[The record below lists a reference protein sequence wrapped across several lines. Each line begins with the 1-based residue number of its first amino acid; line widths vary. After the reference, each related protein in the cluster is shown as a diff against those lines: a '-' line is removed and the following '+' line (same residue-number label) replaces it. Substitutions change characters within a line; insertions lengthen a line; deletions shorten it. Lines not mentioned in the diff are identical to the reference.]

1 MQVGGELDMNAYIV
15 KRLAVLIP
23 VLLGMTLIVFSI
35 IHAIPGDPAETI
47 LGDKA
52 TEQSKQALREQLG
65 LDKPWLQQ
73 YGTYLSELAHGD
85 LGDSIRTRQ
94 PIAREMVPYLA
105 ATLEL
110 TVASM
115 FFAVVVGMNAGIVS
129 AWKRNSWFDYVSM
142 VIALVG
148 VSMPIFWLGLMEQW
162 IFANKL
168 HWLPSIGRMNSRD
181 PVEAVTHLAIIDA
194 IIGGRMEQVWTVIK
208 HLILPSIALGTIPM
222 AVIARITRSSML
234 EVMDADYIRTA
245 RAKGLSSFQV
255 VYKHALK
262 NAAIPVLTVVGLQTG
277 SLLGGAV
284 LTETIFAWP
293 GIGRYIFEAISSR
306 DYPVIQSGILII
318 AFLFVIINLIV
329 DLLYA
334 VLDRRIHYQ

>member
-1 MQVGGELDMNAYIV
+1 MNSYIV
-15 KRLAVLIP
+15 KRLAILIP

-65 LDKPWLQQ
+65 LNKPWLQQ
-73 YGTYLSELAHGD
+73 YGAYLGELAQGD
-85 LGDSIRTRQ
+85 LGDSIRTKQ

-181 PVEAVTHLAIIDA
+181 PVEAVTHLAVIDA
-194 IIGGRMEQVWTVIK
+194 FIGGRMDQVWTVIK

-245 RAKGLSSFQV
+245 RAKGLASFQV

-262 NAAIPVLTVVGLQTG
+262 NASIPVLTVIGLQTG

-334 VLDRRIHYQ
+334 VLDRRIRYQ

>member
-1 MQVGGELDMNAYIV
+1 MNSYIV
-15 KRLAVLIP
+15 KRLAILIP

-65 LDKPWLQQ
+65 LNKPWLQQ
-73 YGTYLSELAHGD
+73 YGTYLGELAQGD
-85 LGDSIRTRQ
+85 LGDSIRTKQ

-181 PVEAVTHLAIIDA
+181 PVEAVTHLAVIDA
-194 IIGGRMEQVWTVIK
+194 FIGGRMDQVWTVIK

-245 RAKGLSSFQV
+245 RAKGLASFQV

-262 NAAIPVLTVVGLQTG
+262 NAAIPVLTVIGLQTG

-334 VLDRRIHYQ
+334 VLDRRIRYQ

>member
-1 MQVGGELDMNAYIV
+1 MNLYIV
-15 KRLAVLIP
+15 KRLAILIP

-65 LDKPWLQQ
+65 LNKPWLQQ
-73 YGTYLSELAHGD
+73 YGTYLGELAQGD

-181 PVEAVTHLAIIDA
+181 PVEAVTHLAVIDA
-194 IIGGRMEQVWTVIK
+194 FIGGRMDQVWTVIK

-245 RAKGLSSFQV
+245 RAKGLASFQV

-262 NAAIPVLTVVGLQTG
+262 NAAIPVLTVIGLQTG

-334 VLDRRIHYQ
+334 VLDRRIRYQ

>member
-1 MQVGGELDMNAYIV
+1 MNSYIV
-15 KRLAVLIP
+15 KRLAILIP

-73 YGTYLSELAHGD
+73 YGTYLGELAQGD

-94 PIAREMVPYLA
+94 PIAREMLPYLA

-181 PVEAVTHLAIIDA
+181 PVEAVTHLAVIDA
-194 IIGGRMEQVWTVIK
+194 FIGGRMDQVWTVIK

-245 RAKGLSSFQV
+245 RAKGLASFQV

-262 NAAIPVLTVVGLQTG
+262 NAAIPVLTVIGLQTG

-334 VLDRRIHYQ
+334 VLDRRIRYQ

>member
-1 MQVGGELDMNAYIV
+1 MNSYIV
-15 KRLAVLIP
+15 KRLAILIP

-65 LDKPWLQQ
+65 LDKPWFQQ

-94 PIAREMVPYLA
+94 PIAREMLPYLA

-115 FFAVVVGMNAGIVS
+115 FFAIVVGMNAGIVS

-181 PVEAVTHLAIIDA
+181 PVEAVTHLAVIDA
-194 IIGGRMEQVWTVIK
+194 FIGGRMDQVWTVIK

-245 RAKGLSSFQV
+245 RAKGLASFQV

-262 NAAIPVLTVVGLQTG
+262 NAAIPVLTVIGLQTG

-334 VLDRRIHYQ
+334 VLDRRIRYQ

>member
-1 MQVGGELDMNAYIV
+1 MNSYIV
-15 KRLAVLIP
+15 KRLAILIP

-65 LDKPWLQQ
+65 LNKPWLQQ
-73 YGTYLSELAHGD
+73 YGAYLGELAQGD

-94 PIAREMVPYLA
+94 PIAREMLPYLA

-110 TVASM
+110 TIASM

-181 PVEAVTHLAIIDA
+181 PVEAVTHLAVIDA
-194 IIGGRMEQVWTVIK
+194 LIGGRMDQVWTVIK

-245 RAKGLSSFQV
+245 RAKGLASFQV

-262 NAAIPVLTVVGLQTG
+262 NAAIPVLTVIGLQTG

-334 VLDRRIHYQ
+334 VLDRRIRYQ

>member
-1 MQVGGELDMNAYIV
+1 MNSYIV
-15 KRLAVLIP
+15 KRLAILIP

-73 YGTYLSELAHGD
+73 YGTYLSELARGD

-181 PVEAVTHLAIIDA
+181 PVEAVTHLAVIDA
-194 IIGGRMEQVWTVIK
+194 VIGGRMDQVWTVIK

-245 RAKGLSSFQV
+245 RAKGLASFQV

-262 NAAIPVLTVVGLQTG
+262 NAAIPVLTVIGLQTG

-334 VLDRRIHYQ
+334 VLDRRIRYQ

>member
-1 MQVGGELDMNAYIV
+1 MSSYIV
-15 KRLAVLIP
+15 KRLAILIP

-73 YGTYLSELAHGD
+73 YGTYLSELARGD

-181 PVEAVTHLAIIDA
+181 PVEAVTHLAVIDA
-194 IIGGRMEQVWTVIK
+194 FIGGRMDQVWTVIK

-245 RAKGLSSFQV
+245 RAKGLASFQV

-262 NAAIPVLTVVGLQTG
+262 NAAIPVLTVIGLQTG

-334 VLDRRIHYQ
+334 VLDRRIRYQ

>member
-1 MQVGGELDMNAYIV
+1 MNSYIV
-15 KRLAVLIP
+15 KRLAILIP

-73 YGTYLSELAHGD
+73 YGTYLSELARGD

-115 FFAVVVGMNAGIVS
+115 LFAVVVGMNAGIVS

-181 PVEAVTHLAIIDA
+181 PVEAVTHLAVIDA
-194 IIGGRMEQVWTVIK
+194 VIGGRMDQVWTVIK

-245 RAKGLSSFQV
+245 RAKGLASFQV

-262 NAAIPVLTVVGLQTG
+262 NAAIPVLTVIGLQTG

-334 VLDRRIHYQ
+334 VLDRRIRYQ

>member
-1 MQVGGELDMNAYIV
+1 MNSYIV
-15 KRLAVLIP
+15 KRLAILIP

-65 LDKPWLQQ
+65 LDKPWFQQ

-94 PIAREMVPYLA
+94 PIAREMLPYLA

-110 TVASM
+110 TIASM

-181 PVEAVTHLAIIDA
+181 PVEAVTHLAVIDA
-194 IIGGRMEQVWTVIK
+194 LIGGRMDQVWTVIK

-245 RAKGLSSFQV
+245 RAKGLASFQV

-262 NAAIPVLTVVGLQTG
+262 NAAIPVLTVIGLQTG

-334 VLDRRIHYQ
+334 VLDRRIRYQ

>member
-1 MQVGGELDMNAYIV
+1 MNSYIV
-15 KRLAVLIP
+15 KRLAILIP

-47 LGDKA
+47 LGDKT

-65 LDKPWLQQ
+65 LNKPWLQQ
-73 YGTYLSELAHGD
+73 YGAYLGELALGD
-85 LGDSIRTRQ
+85 LGDSIRTKQ

-115 FFAVVVGMNAGIVS
+115 FFAVIVGMNAGIVS

-181 PVEAVTHLAIIDA
+181 PVEAVTHLAVIDA
-194 IIGGRMEQVWTVIK
+194 LIGGRMDQVWTVIK

-245 RAKGLSSFQV
+245 RAKGLASFQV

-262 NAAIPVLTVVGLQTG
+262 NAAIPVLTVIGLQTG

-334 VLDRRIHYQ
+334 VLDRRIRYQ

>member
-1 MQVGGELDMNAYIV
+1 MNSYII
-15 KRLAVLIP
+15 KRLAILIP

-65 LDKPWLQQ
+65 LNKPWLQQ
-73 YGTYLSELAHGD
+73 YGTYLGELAQGD
-85 LGDSIRTRQ
+85 LGDSIRTKQ

-181 PVEAVTHLAIIDA
+181 PVEAVTHLAVIDA
-194 IIGGRMEQVWTVIK
+194 FIGGRMDQVWTVIK

-245 RAKGLSSFQV
+245 RAKGLASFQV

-262 NAAIPVLTVVGLQTG
+262 NAAIPVLTVIGLQTG

-334 VLDRRIHYQ
+334 VLDRRIRYQ

>member
-1 MQVGGELDMNAYIV
+1 MNAYIV
-15 KRLAVLIP
+15 KRMAVLIP

-65 LDKPWLQQ
+65 LNKPWLQQ

-142 VIALVG
+142 VVALVG

-194 IIGGRMEQVWTVIK
+194 IIGGRMDQVWTVIK

-245 RAKGLSSFQV
+245 RAKGLASFQV

-262 NAAIPVLTVVGLQTG
+262 NAAIPVLTVIGLQTG

>member
-1 MQVGGELDMNAYIV
+1 MNSYIV
-15 KRLAVLIP
+15 KRLAILIP

-73 YGTYLSELAHGD
+73 YGAYLGELAQGD

-181 PVEAVTHLAIIDA
+181 PVEAVTHLAVIDA
-194 IIGGRMEQVWTVIK
+194 FIGGRMDQVWTVIK

-245 RAKGLSSFQV
+245 RAKGLASFQV

-262 NAAIPVLTVVGLQTG
+262 NAAIPVLTVIGLQTG

>member
-1 MQVGGELDMNAYIV
+1 MNSYIV
-15 KRLAVLIP
+15 KRLAILIP

-73 YGTYLSELAHGD
+73 YGTYLGELAQGD
-85 LGDSIRTRQ
+85 LGDSIRTRRS
-94 PIAREMVPYLA
+94 IAREMLPYLA

-181 PVEAVTHLAIIDA
+181 PVEAVTHLAVIDA
-194 IIGGRMEQVWTVIK
+194 IIGGRMDQVWTVIK

-245 RAKGLSSFQV
+245 RAKGLASFQV

-262 NAAIPVLTVVGLQTG
+262 NAAIPVLTVIGLQTG

-334 VLDRRIHYQ
+334 VLDRRIRYQ

>member
-1 MQVGGELDMNAYIV
+1 MNSYIV
-15 KRLAVLIP
+15 KRLAILIP

-65 LDKPWLQQ
+65 LNKPWLQQ
-73 YGTYLSELAHGD
+73 YGTYLSELARGD

-129 AWKRNSWFDYVSM
+129 AWKCNSWFDYVSM

-181 PVEAVTHLAIIDA
+181 PVEAVTHLAVIDA
-194 IIGGRMEQVWTVIK
+194 VIGGRMDQVWTVIK

-245 RAKGLSSFQV
+245 RAKGLASFQV

-262 NAAIPVLTVVGLQTG
+262 NAAIPVLTVIGLQTG

-334 VLDRRIHYQ
+334 VLDRRIRYQ

>member
-1 MQVGGELDMNAYIV
+1 MNSYIV
-15 KRLAVLIP
+15 KRLAILIP

-65 LDKPWLQQ
+65 LNKPWLQQ
-73 YGTYLSELAHGD
+73 YGTYLGELAQGD

-181 PVEAVTHLAIIDA
+181 PVEAVTHLAVIDA
-194 IIGGRMEQVWTVIK
+194 FIGGRMDQVWTVIK

-245 RAKGLSSFQV
+245 RAKGLASFQV

-262 NAAIPVLTVVGLQTG
+262 NAAIPVLTVIGLQTG

-334 VLDRRIHYQ
+334 VLDRRIRYQ

>member
-1 MQVGGELDMNAYIV
+1 MNSYIV

-94 PIAREMVPYLA
+94 PIAREMLPYLA

-181 PVEAVTHLAIIDA
+181 PVEAVTHLAVIDA
-194 IIGGRMEQVWTVIK
+194 MIGGRMEQVWTVIK

-234 EVMDADYIRTA
+234 EVMDSDYIRTA
-245 RAKGLSSFQV
+245 RAKGLASFQV

-262 NAAIPVLTVVGLQTG
+262 NAAIPVLTVIGLQTG

-334 VLDRRIHYQ
+334 VLDRRIRYQ

>member
-1 MQVGGELDMNAYIV
+1 MNAYFL

-65 LDKPWLQQ
+65 LDKPWVQQ

-110 TVASM
+110 TAASM

-245 RAKGLSSFQV
+245 RAKGLASFQV
-255 VYKHALK
+255 LYKHALK

-306 DYPVIQSGILII
+306 DYPVIQSGVLII

>member
-1 MQVGGELDMNAYIV
+1 MNAYIV

>member
-1 MQVGGELDMNAYIV
+1 MNSYII

-65 LDKPWLQQ
+65 LNKPWLQQ
-73 YGTYLSELAHGD
+73 YGTYLGELAHGD

-94 PIAREMVPYLA
+94 PIAREMLPYLA

-129 AWKRNSWFDYVSM
+129 AWKRNSWFDYASM

-162 IFANKL
+162 IFVNKL

-181 PVEAVTHLAIIDA
+181 PVEAVTHLAVVDA
-194 IIGGRMEQVWTVIK
+194 IIGGRMDQVWTVIK

-245 RAKGLSSFQV
+245 RAKGLASFQV

-262 NAAIPVLTVVGLQTG
+262 NAAIPVLTVIGLQTG

-334 VLDRRIHYQ
+334 VLDRRIRYQ

>member
-1 MQVGGELDMNAYIV
+1 MNAYFL

-73 YGTYLSELAHGD
+73 YGTYLGELAHGD

-194 IIGGRMEQVWTVIK
+194 IIGDRMEQVWTVIK

-245 RAKGLSSFQV
+245 RAKGLASFQV

>member
-1 MQVGGELDMNAYIV
+1 MNSYIV
-15 KRLAVLIP
+15 KRLAILIP

-52 TEQSKQALREQLG
+52 TEQSKQALRGQLG

-73 YGTYLSELAHGD
+73 YGTYLSELARGD

-181 PVEAVTHLAIIDA
+181 PVEAVTNLAVIDA
-194 IIGGRMEQVWTVIK
+194 FIGGRMDQVWTVIK

-245 RAKGLSSFQV
+245 RAKGLASFQV

-262 NAAIPVLTVVGLQTG
+262 NAAIPVLTVIGLQTG

-334 VLDRRIHYQ
+334 VLDRRIHYH

>member
-1 MQVGGELDMNAYIV
+1 MNSYIV
-15 KRLAVLIP
+15 KRLAILIP

-65 LDKPWLQQ
+65 LDKPWFQQ

-94 PIAREMVPYLA
+94 PIAREMLPYLA

-115 FFAVVVGMNAGIVS
+115 FFAIVVGMNAGIVS

-181 PVEAVTHLAIIDA
+181 PVEAVTHLAVIDA
-194 IIGGRMEQVWTVIK
+194 LIGGRMDQVWTVIK

-245 RAKGLSSFQV
+245 RAKGLASFQV

-262 NAAIPVLTVVGLQTG
+262 NAAIPVLTVIGLQTG

-334 VLDRRIHYQ
+334 VLDRRIRYQ

>member
-1 MQVGGELDMNAYIV
+1 MNSYIV
-15 KRLAVLIP
+15 KRLAILIP

-65 LDKPWLQQ
+65 LNKPWLQQ
-73 YGTYLSELAHGD
+73 YGTYLSELARGD

-181 PVEAVTHLAIIDA
+181 PVEAVTHLAVIDA
-194 IIGGRMEQVWTVIK
+194 VIGGRMDQVWTVIK
-208 HLILPSIALGTIPM
+208 HLILPSIALETIPM

-245 RAKGLSSFQV
+245 RAKGLASFQV

-262 NAAIPVLTVVGLQTG
+262 NAAIPVLTVIGLQTG

-334 VLDRRIHYQ
+334 VLDRRIRYQ

>member
-1 MQVGGELDMNAYIV
+1 MSSYIV
-15 KRLAVLIP
+15 KRLAILIP

-73 YGTYLSELAHGD
+73 YGTYLSELARGD

-181 PVEAVTHLAIIDA
+181 PVEAVTHLAVIDA
-194 IIGGRMEQVWTVIK
+194 FIGGRMDQVWTVIK

-245 RAKGLSSFQV
+245 RAKGLASFQV

-262 NAAIPVLTVVGLQTG
+262 NAAIPVLTVIGLQTG

-284 LTETIFAWP
+284 LTETIFAWS

-334 VLDRRIHYQ
+334 VLDRRIRYQ

>member
-1 MQVGGELDMNAYIV
+1 MNSYIV
-15 KRLAVLIP
+15 KRLAILIP

-65 LDKPWLQQ
+65 LDKPWFQQ

-94 PIAREMVPYLA
+94 PIAREMLPYLA

-110 TVASM
+110 TVVSM
-115 FFAVVVGMNAGIVS
+115 FFAIVVGMNAGIVS

-181 PVEAVTHLAIIDA
+181 PVEAVTHLAVIDA
-194 IIGGRMEQVWTVIK
+194 FIGGRMDQVWTVIK

-245 RAKGLSSFQV
+245 RAKGLASFQV

-262 NAAIPVLTVVGLQTG
+262 NAAIPVLTVIGLQTG

-334 VLDRRIHYQ
+334 VLDRRIRYQ

>member
-1 MQVGGELDMNAYIV
+1 MNSYIV
-15 KRLAVLIP
+15 KRVAILIP

-65 LDKPWLQQ
+65 LDKPWFQQ

-94 PIAREMVPYLA
+94 PIAREMLPYLA

-115 FFAVVVGMNAGIVS
+115 FFAIVVGMNAGIVS

-181 PVEAVTHLAIIDA
+181 PVEAVTHLAVIDA
-194 IIGGRMEQVWTVIK
+194 FIGGRMDQVWTVIK

-245 RAKGLSSFQV
+245 RAKGLASFQV

-262 NAAIPVLTVVGLQTG
+262 NAAIPVLTVIGLQTG

-334 VLDRRIHYQ
+334 VLDRRIRYQ

>member
-1 MQVGGELDMNAYIV
+1 MNSYIV
-15 KRLAVLIP
+15 KRLAILIP

-73 YGTYLSELAHGD
+73 YGTYLSELARGD

-115 FFAVVVGMNAGIVS
+115 FFAIVVGMNAGIVS

-181 PVEAVTHLAIIDA
+181 PVEAVTHLAVIDA
-194 IIGGRMEQVWTVIK
+194 VIGGRMDQVWTVIK

-245 RAKGLSSFQV
+245 RAKGLASFQV

-262 NAAIPVLTVVGLQTG
+262 NAAIPVLTVIGLQTG

-334 VLDRRIHYQ
+334 VLDRRIRYQ

>member
-1 MQVGGELDMNAYIV
+1 MNSYIV
-15 KRLAVLIP
+15 KRLAILIP

-73 YGTYLSELAHGD
+73 YGTYLGELAQGD

-181 PVEAVTHLAIIDA
+181 PVEAVTHLAVIDA
-194 IIGGRMEQVWTVIK
+194 FIGGRMDQVWTVIK

-245 RAKGLSSFQV
+245 RAKGLASFQV

-262 NAAIPVLTVVGLQTG
+262 NAAIPVLTVIGLQTG

-334 VLDRRIHYQ
+334 VLDRRIRYQ

>member
-1 MQVGGELDMNAYIV
+1 MNSYIV

-94 PIAREMVPYLA
+94 PIAREMLPYLA

-181 PVEAVTHLAIIDA
+181 PVEAVTHLAVIDA
-194 IIGGRMEQVWTVIK
+194 MIGGRMEQVWTVIK
-208 HLILPSIALGTIPM
+208 HLILPSITLGTIPM

-234 EVMDADYIRTA
+234 EVMDSDYIRTA
-245 RAKGLSSFQV
+245 RAKGLASFQV

-262 NAAIPVLTVVGLQTG
+262 NAAIPVLTVIGLQTG

-334 VLDRRIHYQ
+334 VLDRRIRYQ

>member
-1 MQVGGELDMNAYIV
+1 MNSYIV

-52 TEQSKQALREQLG
+52 TEQSKHALREQLG

-94 PIAREMVPYLA
+94 PIAQEMLPYLA

-115 FFAVVVGMNAGIVS
+115 FFAIAVGMNAGIVS

-181 PVEAVTHLAIIDA
+181 PVEAVTHLAVIDA
-194 IIGGRMEQVWTVIK
+194 MIGGRMEQVWTVIK

-234 EVMDADYIRTA
+234 EVMDSDYIRTA
-245 RAKGLSSFQV
+245 RAKGLASFQV
-255 VYKHALK
+255 VYKHALQ
-262 NAAIPVLTVVGLQTG
+262 NAAIPVLTVIGLQTG

-334 VLDRRIHYQ
+334 VLDRRIRYQ